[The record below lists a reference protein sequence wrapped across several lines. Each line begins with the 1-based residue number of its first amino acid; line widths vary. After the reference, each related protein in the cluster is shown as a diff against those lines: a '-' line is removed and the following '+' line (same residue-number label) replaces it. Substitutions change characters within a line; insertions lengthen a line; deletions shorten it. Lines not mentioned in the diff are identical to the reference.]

1 LKFSFDYDILK
12 VMKKE
17 IFKKDLANIVRISK
31 EFNAEKV
38 YLFGSCL
45 EEVES
50 AQDIDIAVKGVKP
63 ERFFEMYGK
72 ILSAVASEIDLV
84 PMENIR
90 NHFAKRILERGRLI
104 YGN

>member
-1 LKFSFDYDILK
+1 
-12 VMKKE
+12 
-17 IFKKDLANIVRISK
+17 
-31 EFNAEKV
+31 V

-45 EEVES
+45 EKIES

-72 ILSAVASEIDLV
+72 ILGAVASEIDLV